1 MNRGIQAAANGMQAN
16 QLLLDVLANN
26 LANLDTV
33 AFKRDGVLF
42 SEMFEREM
50 FIPDSFGEH
59 TIGRLGS
66 GANVI
71 GTYTSQDIGPAVI
84 TGNPLDVMLEKP
96 NQFFAIETPEG
107 IRYTRDGQ
115 FRPNSE
121 GYLSTRD
128 GYPVLDSSGRAIL
141 LPDGVERLEIAKN
154 GAVIVNGVEIA
165 TLDVREGNLTKVGN
179 NLYIGET
186 FTAENPIVSSGV
198 LEGSNV
204 SAIESMVQMI
214 SLLRNFEAANRA
226 VRTQDELTERLL
238 QSLATR

>member
-42 SEMFEREM
+42 AEMLEREM

-59 TIGRLGS
+59 AIGRLGS
-66 GANVI
+66 SVNVL
-71 GTYTSQDIGPAVI
+71 GTYTSQSVGPAVI
-84 TGNPLDVMLEKP
+84 TGNPLDVMLEKS
-96 NQFFAIETPEG
+96 NQFFAIETPDG
-107 IRYTRDGQ
+107 IRYTRDGE
-115 FRPNSE
+115 FRPNNE
-121 GYLSTRD
+121 GYLATRD
-128 GYPVLDSSGRAIL
+128 GYPVLDASGRAIL
-141 LPDGVERLEIAKN
+141 LPQGAEKIEIAKN
-154 GAVIVNGVEIA
+154 GAIIVDGAEIA
-165 TLDVREGNLTKVGN
+165 TLDVREGNLTKVGK
-179 NLYIGET
+179 NLYVGEPFVT
-186 FTAENPIVSSGV
+186 ENPIVSSGV

-204 SAIESMVQMI
+204 SAIECMVEMI